1 MSDAPKR
8 GAQPAGRSSG
18 DGTAARG
25 GASWKVPL
33 AAGAALLL
41 VTAAVAVVRFSE
53 DPAEET
59 GAAQEAGASGAPSGA
74 AADGPGDAAPDTAS
88 AGADAPMARRQA
100 DDPTALGDV
109 DAPVVMVVYSDY
121 HCPYCGRWVQET
133 QPELAHY
140 VESGDLRIEWRDFPV
155 ITDTSEDV
163 ARASRAA
170 AEQGAFWEFHE
181 AYYAATEESGE
192 SDTEETLAGVVDEL
206 GLDAGRFDEDRAA
219 DAAAAQVERDFSE
232 GLSIGVT
239 STPAFLINGQ
249 AVMGAQPLE
258 VFEAV
263 IDSSLE
269 AAGTGGGR
277 Q

>member
-1 MSDAPKR
+1 
-8 GAQPAGRSSG
+8 
-18 DGTAARG
+18 
-25 GASWKVPL
+25 
-33 AAGAALLL
+33 
-41 VTAAVAVVRFSE
+41 
-53 DPAEET
+53 
-59 GAAQEAGASGAPSGA
+59 
-74 AADGPGDAAPDTAS
+74 
-88 AGADAPMARRQA
+88 MARRQA

-181 AYYAATEESGE
+181 AYYAAAEEPGE
-192 SDTEETLAGVVDEL
+192 RGTEETLAGVVDEL

-269 AAGTGGGR
+269 AAGGGR

>member
-1 MSDAPKR
+1 MSDAPKQ

-18 DGTAARG
+18 GGTAARG

-53 DPAEET
+53 GPAEET
-59 GAAQEAGASGAPSGA
+59 GAAQEAGASGAPSGS
-74 AADGPGDAAPDTAS
+74 AADGPGDAAP

-181 AYYAATEESGE
+181 AYYAAAEEPGE

-206 GLDAGRFDEDRAA
+206 GLDTGRFDEDRAA